1 MISAAQK
8 RAKRS
13 LAHGI
18 VNILLPFAVLLLRH
32 LGIEA
37 ENPWAWFIPMLVI
50 TLAPFVSDAAAIV
63 IAGVR
68 LGKSRDGRVVAG
80 LILSV
85 AAAAIYAILRFVLK
99 V

>member
-1 MISAAQK
+1 MQTAHKCA
-8 RAKRS
+8 RRS
-13 LAHGI
+13 LIHGI
-18 VNILLPFAVLLLRH
+18 VNVLLPFAVLLPRH

-50 TLAPFVSDAAAIV
+50 TLVPLISDAAAIV

-68 LGKSRDGRVVAG
+68 LGKGRDGRVVAG
-80 LILSV
+80 LILSAAS
-85 AAAAIYAILRFVLK
+85 AAAYIVLRFVLK